1 VFKAWSGVIGLICV
15 NSRIFETPTALR
27 RNLLLGIRDLSG
39 LNEGAK
45 AWELS

>member
-1 VFKAWSGVIGLICV
+1 LRQFKDI
-15 NSRIFETPTALR
+15 ETPTALR
-27 RNLLLGIRDLSG
+27 CNLLLGIRDLSG